1 AGPAWVKALRRRALP
16 DWPILLGPGESGR
29 LPVSQGPD
37 GRDHNRHAFSLWIA
51 GGGFKR
57 GYAHGATDEFG
68 YKSVQDVVHVP
79 DMHATMLHVLGLD
92 HERLTYPHA
101 GRDDS
106 LTDAG
111 VTKAKL
117 VPALLG

>member
-1 AGPAWVKALRRRALP
+1 ARARRGLAALAMVFGPADFGPIPVSHGPAGPV
-16 DWPILLGPGESGR
+16 
-29 LPVSQGPD
+29 Q
-37 GRDHNRHAFSLWIA
+37 NRHAFSLWIA

-79 DMHATMLHVLGLD
+79 DMHATLLHSLGLD

-101 GRDDS
+101 GREDS

-111 VTKAKL
+111 VTKARL
-117 VPALLG
+117 GPGLLA